1 MDLIDLG
8 KYFSKGKDIF
18 GKNTKDNDLLL
29 PIQYMNNQLNI
40 KPIIRKRDMNLSKNI
55 SNKSIFSED
64 LYIITDQRIMIPS
77 NSNMRG
83 LTPFFLELKEKDFI
97 KKNERNE
104 DGCKKFKQKIKRSL
118 DANHEKEFIKELQ
131 NFYEDPDIFLNC
143 TMRNNDDIKNIHDFL
158 ENHSF
163 ESVKS
168 VILDYYTFLDL
179 NSELII
185 NNVIDYIQ
193 SDNYD
198 KKDKSNFY
206 ILCFFNNDFD
216 LLNDMFYYFS
226 KFLKKRNETPDFQK
240 GICSVCGEKTITL
253 PLSGMYVQDKMY
265 FFNFEENVKNS
276 KLRLCQK
283 CNSYISLAED
293 KLKNSFT
300 RNIMII
306 PKLKKSSDDEHRYK
320 EFNEIITDN
329 DLSSIKKINN
339 ILDINDDKY
348 NYDLLIYTREQG
360 DSYPI
365 RHYIENYKAYK
376 VKFDKISLVEHSNEN
391 KYYLNYLFDEEI
403 GISKKQIDY
412 YQFNNILDL
421 ERIFKNFFISIND
434 GSIKNLQKFYYFYQ
448 VHTEDMK
455 DIVKNV
461 NSKTATLFSK
471 YKFNIFSYLY
481 ELNTN
486 ALNKNIIKEIV
497 ENCIYE
503 LIKGSDS
510 KTNHSPS
517 IKQHLN
523 EYYMIMIEL
532 WKDNNMIKNEDIKE
546 LKELLDKYALE
557 EDDSNESEETINK
570 IISLVN
576 KKEYT
581 KYYFIGQFIRLI
593 DNTKHNNGK
602 NAETFKI
609 FITNSNRNNIK
620 KIFST
625 EILQKNIH
633 YIERMNKKGKLVFNI
648 IETNMETLFNE
659 NDLIFEDYI
668 LALTTGYYTKNL
680 LKSNKKG
687 E

>member
-18 GKNTKDNDLLL
+18 GKNTKDNDLIL
-29 PIQYMNNQLNI
+29 PIQYTNSQLII
-40 KPIIRKRDMNLSKNI
+40 KPIIRKRDLNLSNI
-55 SNKSIFSED
+55 ISEKSIFSED
-64 LYIITDQRIMIPS
+64 LFITTDQNIMIPS
-77 NSNMRG
+77 KDSTLG
-83 LTPFFLELKEKDFI
+83 LTPFFLKIDPETFSSKI
-97 KKNERNE
+97 KK
-104 DGCKKFKQKIKRSL
+104 SL
-118 DANHEKEFIKELQ
+118 KNNSNNNEFINELQ
-131 NFYEDPDIFLNC
+131 NFFENPDIFLKC
-143 TMRNNDDIKNIHDFL
+143 TMRNNTDIKNIHDFL
-158 ENHSF
+158 EKYSF

-168 VILDYYTFLDL
+168 IILAYYTFLDL
-179 NSELII
+179 NSELIR
-185 NNVIDYIQ
+185 NNFNDYIN
-193 SDNYD
+193 SDEYD
-198 KKDKSNFY
+198 EGNFY

-226 KFLKKRNETPDFQK
+226 KFLKKRKKNIPDFQE

-253 PLSGMYVQDKMY
+253 PLSGMYVQDKKY
-265 FFNFEENVKNS
+265 FFNYNGNIKNS
-276 KLRLCQK
+276 KLRLCHK
-283 CNSYISLAED
+283 CNSYIYLAED
-293 KLKNSFT
+293 KLKNSFSS
-300 RNIMII
+300 NIIII
-306 PKLKKSSDDEHRYK
+306 PKLKGYSNDEHRYK

-348 NYDLLIYTREQG
+348 NYDFLFYTKNRE
-360 DSYPI
+360 SYLV
-365 RHYIENYKAYK
+365 RSYIENYKAYK
-376 VKFDKISLVEHSNEN
+376 VKFDKINLVEPSNEN
-391 KYYLNYLFDEEI
+391 KYYLNYLFDEKI
-403 GISKKQIDY
+403 NISKEEIDY
-412 YQFNNILDL
+412 RFENILDL
-421 ERIFKNFFISIND
+421 ERIFKNFFISIKDN
-434 GSIKNLQKFYYFYQ
+434 STKNLDDFDYFYQ
-448 VHTEDMK
+448 IHTKNIK
-455 DIVKNV
+455 DIKNIVKNL
-461 NSKTATLFSK
+461 NSKTAMLFSK

-510 KTNHSPS
+510 KNNFTKS

-546 LKELLDKYALE
+546 LKKLLDEYALE

-570 IISLVN
+570 IITLVN

-593 DNTKHNNGK
+593 DKTKQANGK
-602 NAETFKI
+602 NNETFKI

-633 YIERMNKKGKLVFNI
+633 YIECMNKKGKLVFNI
-648 IETNMETLFNE
+648 IETNIETLFNE

>member
-18 GKNTKDNDLLL
+18 GKNTKDNDLIL

-40 KPIIRKRDMNLSKNI
+40 KPIIRKKDLNLSNI
-55 SNKSIFSED
+55 ISEKSIFSED
-64 LYIITDQRIMIPS
+64 LFITTDQNIMIPS
-77 NSNMRG
+77 NNSTPG
-83 LTPFFLELKEKDFI
+83 LTPFFLKIDPEKFSSKI
-97 KKNERNE
+97 KK
-104 DGCKKFKQKIKRSL
+104 SL
-118 DANHEKEFIKELQ
+118 NNNSKNKEFINELQ
-131 NFYEDPDIFLNC
+131 NFFENPDIFLNC
-143 TMRNNDDIKNIHDFL
+143 TMRNNADIKNIRDFL
-158 ENHSF
+158 EKYSF

-168 VILDYYTFLDL
+168 IILDYYTFLDL
-179 NSELII
+179 NSELIR
-185 NNVIDYIQ
+185 NNFNDYIN
-193 SDNYD
+193 SDEYD
-198 KKDKSNFY
+198 EGNFY

-226 KFLKKRNETPDFQK
+226 KFLKKRKKNIPDFQE

-253 PLSGMYVQDKMY
+253 PLSGMYVQDKKY
-265 FFNFEENVKNS
+265 FFNYNGNVKNS

-283 CNSYISLAED
+283 CNSYIYLAED
-293 KLKNSFT
+293 KLKNSFSI
-300 RNIMII
+300 NIIII
-306 PKLKKSSDDEHRYK
+306 PKLKGYSTDEHRYK

-348 NYDLLIYTREQG
+348 NYDFLVYTINQKRYLVR
-360 DSYPI
+360 S
-365 RHYIENYKAYK
+365 YIENYKAYK
-376 VKFDKISLVEHSNEN
+376 VKFDKINLVEPSNEN
-391 KYYLNYLFDEEI
+391 EYYLNYLFDEEI
-403 GISKKQIDY
+403 SISKKQIDY

-434 GSIKNLQKFYYFYQ
+434 GSIKNLQNLDYFYK

-455 DIVKNV
+455 DIVKNL
-461 NSKTATLFSK
+461 NSKTAMLFSK

-486 ALNKNIIKEIV
+486 ALNKKIIKEIV

-503 LIKGSDS
+503 LIKESDS
-510 KTNHSPS
+510 KNNFTKS

-570 IISLVN
+570 IITLVN

-593 DNTKHNNGK
+593 DKTKQANGK
-602 NAETFKI
+602 NNETFKI

-633 YIERMNKKGKLVFNI
+633 YIECMNKKGKLVFNI
-648 IETNMETLFNE
+648 IETNIETLFNE